1 MSNLFDPLESQP
13 FAPTNAD
20 EYLALQLA
28 KRLGDEPRILS
39 YLRYVERYP
48 APQLAK
54 LFHQAKRE
62 SDSANVFHSSLTQS
76 QP

>member
-1 MSNLFDPLESQP
+1 MSVFLDPEQAQP
-13 FAPTNAD
+13 FTPANAD

-28 KRLGDEPRILS
+28 KRLGDELKILS
-39 YLRYVERYP
+39 YVRYVEHYP